1 MIWYFEG
8 GKMMSAKKVKVK
20 PGKEQSKVGFIVGL
34 IFVLIGLIVVIP
46 TFGVFGIFW
55 TAVAAFIAYSHY
67 KNGFTDEGFPT
78 HEIIIDEE
86 ELAGM
91 RECAGTE
98 DFDGESIEERLKTL
112 ASLYDQGLISGEEYE
127 AKRKE
132 ILSEI

>member
-1 MIWYFEG
+1 
-8 GKMMSAKKVKVK
+8 MMSAKKVKVK

-86 ELAGM
+86 EVAGM
-91 RECAGTE
+91 RERAGTE
-98 DFDGESIEERLKTL
+98 DFDGDSIEERLKTL

-132 ILSEI
+132 ILREI

>member
-1 MIWYFEG
+1 
-8 GKMMSAKKVKVK
+8 MMSAKKVKVK

>member
-1 MIWYFEG
+1 
-8 GKMMSAKKVKVK
+8 MMSAKKVKVK

-55 TAVAAFIAYSHY
+55 TVVAAFIAYSHY

>member
-1 MIWYFEG
+1 
-8 GKMMSAKKVKVK
+8 MSAKKVKVK

-55 TAVAAFIAYSHY
+55 TVVAAFIAYSHY

>member
-1 MIWYFEG
+1 
-8 GKMMSAKKVKVK
+8 MMSAKKVKVK

-46 TFGVFGIFW
+46 TFGVFGLFW
-55 TAVAAFIAYSHY
+55 TVVAAFIAYSHY

>member
-1 MIWYFEG
+1 
-8 GKMMSAKKVKVK
+8 MMSAKKVKVK

-98 DFDGESIEERLKTL
+98 DFDGDSIEERLKTL

-132 ILSEI
+132 ILREI

>member
-1 MIWYFEG
+1 
-8 GKMMSAKKVKVK
+8 MMSAKKVKVK

-55 TAVAAFIAYSHY
+55 TVVAAFIAYSHY
-67 KNGFTDEGFPT
+67 KNGFTDEGFPN

-86 ELAGM
+86 ELAGR

>member
-1 MIWYFEG
+1 
-8 GKMMSAKKVKVK
+8 MMSAKKVKVK

-98 DFDGESIEERLKTL
+98 DFDGESIEARLKTL